1 LKRFWQ
7 KKEGRKTRLEE
18 PGNRATR
25 AANPPF
31 ILGLIFL
38 SLIFLCSTSRAE
50 LSPAAFEAANKL
62 YEQGKFTEAAS
73 AYEKQLESGQASTA
87 LYFNLGNAWFKAGQ
101 VGRAIVAYHNAQAI
115 SPRDPDVLAN
125 LQFARNQVSGPT
137 GTPSA
142 WERWLGRLSLN
153 EWTGLAAG
161 SLWLCFLL
169 LILQQWRP
177 ALKPALRNPLIGA
190 GLIVVTLCSFFGA
203 ALYQNRVARPAVVII
218 REAALRH
225 APIEE
230 SPAATTVHDGA
241 ELRILD
247 RKDDW
252 LQVRTDALH
261 IGWVRRDQVLQAPRN

>member
-1 LKRFWQ
+1 M
-7 KKEGRKTRLEE
+7 RLEQ
-18 PGNRATR
+18 PGNRAKR
-25 AANPPF
+25 AAYPSPF
-31 ILGLIFL
+31 ILVLIFL
-38 SLIFLCSTSRAE
+38 SSIFLCSTSLAE
-50 LSPAAFEAANKL
+50 LSPAAFDAANKL
-62 YEQGKFTEAAS
+62 YEQGKFGEAAS
-73 AYEKQLESGQASTA
+73 AYEKLLQSGQASTA

-101 VGRAIVAYHNAQAI
+101 LGRAIVAYHQAQVI

-137 GTPSA
+137 SA
-142 WERWLGRLSLN
+142 SSGWERWLARLSLN

-190 GLIVVTLCSFFGA
+190 GLIVVLLCSFFGA
-203 ALYQNRVARPAVVII
+203 ALYQNRVARPAVVIAS
-218 REAALRH
+218 EAALRH

-261 IGWVRRDQVLQAPRN
+261 IGWVRHDQVLLAPRN